1 MAQGKIDIQG
11 HRGCRGLMPEN
22 TIPAMKKA
30 MDLGVTTLEMDI
42 AISKD
47 MHAVVSHDPFMSS
60 DFVTKP
66 DGQAVTSAESKSLK
80 IYALNYEEIRKFDV
94 GSRGNDKFPKQE
106 KMVAYKP
113 LLSDLID
120 STEAYAKHAHLP
132 DPYYN
137 IETKVTAEGDDIYHP
152 KPEAFMKVLMPV
164 ILSKG
169 IEKRVII
176 QSFDP
181 RTLEIVHRDY
191 PEIKTALLVEN
202 KESFKLNLK
211 RLSFKPTIYSPYYLL
226 VNDKT
231 IKDCH
236 KQDIKIIPWTV
247 NTQAA
252 IEGLINKGVDGIITD
267 YPDLLI
273 HKNKSR

>member
-1 MAQGKIDIQG
+1 MAQGKIDIEG

-47 MHAVVSHDPFMSS
+47 QQAVLSHDPFMSA
-60 DFVTKP
+60 DFVLKP
-66 DGQAVTSAESKSLK
+66 DGQPVTAAESKSLK
-80 IYALNYEEIRKFDV
+80 IYELNYEEIRKFDV
-94 GSRGNDKFPKQE
+94 GSRGNAKFPKQQ
-106 KMVAYKP
+106 KMAAYKP

-120 STEAYAKHAHLP
+120 STEAYARNFNLP
-132 DPYYN
+132 TPYYN
-137 IETKVTAEGDDIYHP
+137 IETKVSPEGDGIYHP
-152 KPEAFMKVLMPV
+152 EPEGFMKMLIPV

-202 KESFKLNLK
+202 KEGLEINLK

-226 VNDKT
+226 VDDQT
-231 IKDCH
+231 IRDCH
-236 KQDIKIIPWTV
+236 KQEIKIIPWTV

-252 IEGLINKGVDGIITD
+252 IEDLINKGVDGIITD

-273 HKNKSR
+273 HKNK